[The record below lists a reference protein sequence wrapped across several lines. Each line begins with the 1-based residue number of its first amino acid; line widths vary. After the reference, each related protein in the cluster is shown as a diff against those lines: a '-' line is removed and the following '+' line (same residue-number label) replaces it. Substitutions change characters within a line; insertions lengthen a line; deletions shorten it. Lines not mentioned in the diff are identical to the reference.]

1 MAKIFEIKKIR
12 DFGSLLSASF
22 YYVRR
27 YFKSLG
33 KSVLYFVVPIILVST
48 ILVSQFMVPSFDM
61 AQGEM
66 IHSFSMMST
75 SLISGVIGIL
85 GMTALAAVVY
95 NHLKFAATGRTDNDI
110 QVEEIWDG
118 LKSDFFIILLINIG
132 VFIATFLGI
141 FFFIIPGIFISVK
154 LTLVSAVYVLEE
166 RKLSDAFSRSWNLI
180 SNYWWLTFGLVLV
193 MGIFVSL
200 MSMTASMPLTLIAA
214 FANFSGLENP
224 HTTIGMF
231 YALVNALTY
240 IFYTVMY
247 LCLGLHYYNLVERK
261 EGAELEK
268 RISQIEEV

>member
-1 MAKIFEIKKIR
+1 MTNIFEIKKIR

-33 KSVLYFVVPIILVST
+33 KSVLYFVVPIILVSG
-48 ILVSQFMVPSFDM
+48 ILVSQFMMPSLDM
-61 AQGEM
+61 AQGGVVNP
-66 IHSFSMMST
+66 FSMLSS
-75 SLISGVIGIL
+75 SLVSGVIGVL
-85 GMTALAAVVY
+85 GMTALAAVVF
-95 NHLKFAATGRTDNDI
+95 NHLKFAAAGRKDSNI
-110 QVEEIWDG
+110 QVEEVWEG
-118 LKSDFFIILLINIG
+118 LKDDFFMILLINIG
-132 VFIATFLGI
+132 VFIATFFGML
-141 FFFIIPGIFISVK
+141 FFVIPGIFISVK
-154 LTLVSAVYVLEE
+154 LTLVSAVYVLED
-166 RKLSDAFSRSWNLI
+166 RTLSDAFSRSWNLI
-180 SNYWWLTFGLVLV
+180 SNYWWVTFGLVLV

-200 MSMTASMPLTLIAA
+200 MSMTASMPLTIFAT

-268 RISQIEEV
+268 RISQIEEI